1 MGPEQRE
8 QRRGIDWSSSGKWKR
23 RSSSSSKENTVDHI
37 DEERSTDVLENSKK
51 RGRGQ
56 PTSPQKAHNNAAEE
70 DLAGRL
76 TSTRRSFLSGSA
88 KLLGGGALGL
98 GLVAAPAFA
107 KEDDHGNDHG
117 NEDKGQGG
125 NGTNGGRGGVT
136 DVEILNYALTLERLE
151 YEFYRQN
158 LRRFNEREIEGA
170 AIFEGFGR
178 KVRSQ
183 IYENLVRIRNHEKTH
198 VETLIAVIKKL
209 GGDPVPACEYD
220 FGVNGVADFVATAQV
235 LEDTGVMAYDG
246 AIAYIDKP
254 GLQTAGAT
262 IATVEAR
269 HAAYLRLLNGEV
281 PFPEPF
287 DDPKAPRQV
296 CELVHKTF
304 ITECPFDLEGFCK
317 TLPNKVITL

>member
-1 MGPEQRE
+1 
-8 QRRGIDWSSSGKWKR
+8 
-23 RSSSSSKENTVDHI
+23 
-37 DEERSTDVLENSKK
+37 VLENSKK

-56 PTSPQKAHNNAAEE
+56 PSPQKAHDATEE
-70 DLAGRL
+70 PTGRL
-76 TSTRRSFLSGSA
+76 TSRRSFLSGSA

-107 KEDDHGNDHG
+107 KDDE
-117 NEDKGQGG
+117 EDKGQGDKG
-125 NGTNGGRGGVT
+125 KNGVT

-151 YEFYRQN
+151 YEFYRQH

-170 AIFEGFGR
+170 AIFEGFGS

-183 IYENLVRIRNHEKTH
+183 IYENLVRIRNHERTH

-209 GGDPVPACEYD
+209 GGKPVPACEYD

-246 AIAYIDKP
+246 AIAYIDRP

-262 IATVEAR
+262 IATVEGR

-287 DDPKAPRQV
+287 DDPKAPQEV

-304 ITECPFDLEGFCK
+304 IKECPFDLEGFCK

>member
-1 MGPEQRE
+1 LGPEQRE

-23 RSSSSSKENTVDHI
+23 RSSSSSRENTVDHI
-37 DEERSTDVLENSKK
+37 DEERSTDVLENTK

-56 PTSPQKAHNNAAEE
+56 PTSPQKAHDATEE
-70 DLAGRL
+70 PTGRL
-76 TSTRRSFLSGSA
+76 TSRRSFLSGSA

-107 KEDDHGNDHG
+107 KDDKED

-125 NGTNGGRGGVT
+125 NGTNGGGGGVT

-158 LRRFNEREIEGA
+158 LRRFSEGEIEGA

-198 VETLIAVIKKL
+198 VETLSAVIKKL

-220 FGVNGVADFVATAQV
+220 FDVNDVADFVATAQV

-281 PFPEPF
+281 PFPKPF
-287 DDPKAPRQV
+287 DEPKAPQAV